1 MFDCFFVSL
10 VDSALSFMKMKTGK
24 KDMKYD
30 FDRIIDRKNSNSA
43 KWDNVEHLFG
53 SKDVLP
59 MWVAD
64 MDFDAPAPVIEA
76 LQKRAGDGI
85 YGYLRRPDSYYDAV
99 IDWVKRRHGWNIDRE
114 WITFSPGVVS
124 GISVAI
130 LALSQQGDEIITQ
143 PPAYYPFFRIIK
155 DNGRQL
161 VYNPL
166 RLVDGRYR
174 MDFDDLKEKAGPRT
188 QMMILCNPHNPVG
201 RVWERDDLERVGEF
215 CLENKIILISDEIHS
230 DLVYEGHVHVP
241 TASISA
247 DIAQNTIACMA
258 PSKTFNLAGLK
269 SSAIIIPNESIRR
282 SFDLML
288 ENIGIRMDNI
298 FGAAALESAYRY
310 GEDWLSQ
317 LLKYL
322 EGNKRFAAEFFE
334 EKVPGI
340 KAMDLEGTYLLWLDC
355 RGLGLTDE
363 ALKELMDKKAKVGL
377 DEGPMFG
384 PGGEGFQ
391 RMNIACPRATL
402 EEGLRIIEHAVK
414 SK

>member
-1 MFDCFFVSL
+1 
-10 VDSALSFMKMKTGK
+10 
-24 KDMKYD
+24 MKYD
-30 FDRIIDRKNSNSA
+30 FDKIIDRRNSNSA

-76 LQKRAGDGI
+76 LQKRAGEGI
-85 YGYLRRPDSYYDAV
+85 YGYLKRPDSYYDAV

-114 WITFSPGVVS
+114 WITFSPGVVC

-143 PPAYYPFFRIIK
+143 PPVYYPFFRIIK
-155 DNGRQL
+155 NNGRQL

-166 RLVDGRYR
+166 SLVDGRYR
-174 MDFDDLKEKAGPRT
+174 MDFDDLQEKAGPRAK
-188 QMMILCNPHNPVG
+188 MMILCNPHNPVG

-230 DLVYEGHVHVP
+230 DLVFEGHAHVP
-241 TASISA
+241 TASISE
-247 DIAQNTIACMA
+247 DISQNTITCMA

-269 SSAIIIPNESIRR
+269 SSAIIIPNKDIRR

-288 ENIGIRMDNI
+288 ENISIRMDNI
-298 FGAAALESAYRY
+298 FGAVALESAYRY
-310 GEDWLSQ
+310 GEEWLEQ
-317 LLKYL
+317 LLEYL
-322 EGNKRFAAEFFE
+322 AGNLKFTRDFLD
-334 EKVPGI
+334 KKIPGI

-355 RGLGLTDE
+355 QGLGLTDE
-363 ALKELMDKKAKVGL
+363 ALKELMDKEAMVGL

-402 EEGLRIIEHAVK
+402 EEGLRRIEKAVK
-414 SK
+414 SI